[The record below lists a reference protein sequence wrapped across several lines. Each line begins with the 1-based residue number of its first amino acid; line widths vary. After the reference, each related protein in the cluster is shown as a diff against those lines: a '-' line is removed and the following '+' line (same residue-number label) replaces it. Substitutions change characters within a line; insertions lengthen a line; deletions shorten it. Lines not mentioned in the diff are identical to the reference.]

1 MLGIYDR
8 STRLGIDDVISTQ
21 CVNYRTCGSNVALIT
36 HPRTLGLPGI
46 DITQDVEVQVFRQTC
61 PCFYSQD
68 DLSLL
73 GREIALGKV
82 HP

>member
-8 STRLGIDDVISTQ
+8 SRRLGIDDVISTQ
-21 CVNYRTCGSNVALIT
+21 CVNYRTCGGNVALIT
-36 HPRTLGLPGI
+36 QPRTLGLPGI
-46 DITQDVEVQVFRQTC
+46 GIAQDVEVQAFRQTC
-61 PCFYSQD
+61 PCCYSQD
-68 DLSLL
+68 DLSLF